1 MRNDTLIDSLPMAKE
16 HELTT
21 WVENRRAFTVDNLE
35 LNIFETY
42 QASERVPLQFRDLVL
57 INMIQGKKVMH
68 LDNVRAFDYNP
79 GEMMLL
85 PAYAGMQIDFPEATE
100 QAPTQ
105 CTALTVR
112 QEKMNEVLDY
122 LNEFYPK
129 HQFVGPWE
137 VNPNMFHLYNTTE
150 LAGLI
155 NKLFQI
161 MLSNDPLKGVYA
173 DLTFKELMI
182 KLLQKQSLLALDI
195 SADRNSNVMEY
206 LKEFVRSHITEP
218 ITIDMLGKQANM
230 SKSTLTRLFNT
241 QMGISP
247 LEFVIRERL
256 RKAKEILARTKSI
269 KEACFSTGFNDV
281 NYFTRQ
287 FRKRVGTTPGA
298 YIASN

>member
-1 MRNDTLIDSLPMAKE
+1 MRNNTWINSLPLAKGR
-16 HELTT
+16 ELTT
-21 WVENRRAFTVDNLE
+21 WVENRRALTLDNLE
-35 LNIFETY
+35 LSIFETY

-68 LDNVRAFDYNP
+68 LDNVQAFDYNP

-85 PAYAGMQIDFPEATE
+85 PAYADMQIDFPEATE

-112 QEKMNEVLDY
+112 KEKMDEVLDY
-122 LNEFYPK
+122 LNEFYPR

-150 LAGLI
+150 LTVLI

-161 MLSNDPLKGVYA
+161 MLGNDPLKGVYA
-173 DLTFKELMI
+173 DLTFKEMMI
-182 KLLQKQSLLALDI
+182 KLLQTQSLLALDI
-195 SADRNSNVMEY
+195 SADRNSNVLQY

-218 ITIDMLGKQANM
+218 ITIETLGKQANM

-241 QMGISP
+241 EMGISP
-247 LEFVIRERL
+247 LEYVIRERL
-256 RKAKEILARTKSI
+256 RKAKEILLRTKSI
-269 KEACFSTGFNDV
+269 KEACFSAGFNDV
-281 NYFTRQ
+281 NYFTRL
-287 FRKRVGTTPGA
+287 FKKREGVTPGA
-298 YIASN
+298 FLTSN